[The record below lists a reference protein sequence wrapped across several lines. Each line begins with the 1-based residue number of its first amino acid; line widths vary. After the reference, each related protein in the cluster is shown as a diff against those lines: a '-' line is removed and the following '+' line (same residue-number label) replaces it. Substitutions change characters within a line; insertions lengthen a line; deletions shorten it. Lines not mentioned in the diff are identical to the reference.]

1 MANQA
6 PVAWVT
12 GGTGGIG
19 TAICRSLADA
29 GYLVVAGYHNPDKA
43 KIWLE
48 TQQAD
53 GYNNIAL
60 SGVDLSDHNACLEGA
75 REIHE
80 KHGPIS
86 VLVNCAGITR
96 DGTMKRCPMSSG
108 IK

>member
-48 TQQAD
+48 INQKDVKIIGQR
-53 GYNNIAL
+53 NVWSL
-60 SGVDLSDHNACLEGA
+60 
-75 REIHE
+75 
-80 KHGPIS
+80 
-86 VLVNCAGITR
+86 
-96 DGTMKRCPMSSG
+96 
-108 IK
+108 

>member
-43 KIWLE
+43 KIWL
-48 TQQAD
+48 D
-53 GYNNIAL
+53 NLL
-60 SGVDLSDHNACLEGA
+60 SRLA
-75 REIHE
+75 R
-80 KHGPIS
+80 P
-86 VLVNCAGITR
+86 
-96 DGTMKRCPMSSG
+96 PQP
-108 IK
+108 